1 MLTENILE
9 ERNQVRTISDNGI
22 TLVEE
27 RIGVFRKKKK
37 AQMKVLRYRIM
48 SSIGTAKYVGSSKSV
63 LIV

>member
-1 MLTENILE
+1 MKIYFQNLQSGERKQLANWTPMLTENILE

-37 AQMKVLRYRIM
+37 AQMKV
-48 SSIGTAKYVGSSKSV
+48 
-63 LIV
+63 

>member
-37 AQMKVLRYRIM
+37 AQMKV
-48 SSIGTAKYVGSSKSV
+48 
-63 LIV
+63 